1 MKINGKQLDSPG
13 GDILVF
19 PRIDEDIV
27 IKIGCVL
34 DYEPFNVMIP
44 LPKPPKV
51 QLRGQTA
58 WTPNVEDPK
67 YNEELDKYSA
77 LKTHWMV
84 LKSLEINEDLEWETV
99 DMADPET
106 WKNYIKELETGGF
119 CDNHVAK
126 IINTVAAV
134 NGLNED
140 MMEAAKK
147 RFLAMQLAQEQQ
159 SSLQDAAD
167 STSSG
172 DAVSDS
178 D

>member
-13 GDILVF
+13 GDIIVF
-19 PRIDEDIV
+19 PRIDEDIILKV
-27 IKIGCVL
+27 GCVL
-34 DYEPFNVMIP
+34 DYEPFNTMIP
-44 LPKPPKV
+44 LPKAP
-51 QLRGQTA
+51 QILLRGQTQYS
-58 WTPNVEDPK
+58 PNVEDPE
-67 YNEELDKYSA
+67 YNKALDKYSA

-84 LKSLEINEDLEWETV
+84 LKSLEANEDLEWETV
-99 DMADPET
+99 DMTDPET
-106 WKNYIKELETGGF
+106 WGNYIQELETGGF

-159 SSLQDAAD
+159 SSLQAAAVN
-167 STSSG
+167 TSPG
-172 DAVSDS
+172 DVAKDS